1 MTTPRKMP
9 RGIQQIERTN
19 KDGTKIVK
27 YRVQI
32 KSKGFACDR
41 LFDEFEEA
49 KEFWLVTKSRT
60 GQRQVTLLAMERAKQ
75 QGEFLEQV
83 QSPSFDQY
91 IRKYFERY
99 IDPKYKQW
107 LTKDKYK
114 TPEGKFK
121 LRQRSAEFSFY
132 RTIKSTRIR
141 PYSKEK
147 ADAVTVMPDG
157 KQVNVSQ
164 LKFNKPRKGYID
176 FGTLKPREI
185 TGFEINEYI
194 NERLKTVRASS
205 VESELTKISN
215 VFKKLKYLDPSL
227 ADLPNPVLQADRDL
241 LKAHKKSDPP
251 TRTVKRLSEE
261 DKSRLFEALNKR
273 ENKELFN
280 AIKFMLMTGLRRSEM
295 VLLHSSN
302 CFSNYIHIQNN
313 KSNRPRTV
321 YLMPEAREILTE
333 QLAHKYSDG
342 RAFNFV
348 SVTSFA
354 SQFKKCM
361 KKHGLEHIK
370 PHLMRKEFISSM
382 VEKLGRQNS
391 LILATILGN
400 DVRYLENQVGKL
412 PIEQPINDQ
421 RDLLSQVG
429 HRDSRITQKHYLEIN
444 LASDSSTTDGSTS

>member
-1 MTTPRKMP
+1 MATPSKMP
-9 RGIQQIERTN
+9 RGIQKIERTN
-19 KDGTKIVK
+19 KDGVKIVK

-60 GQRQVTLLAMERAKQ
+60 GQRQINLLELERRKQKGDFFELMER
-75 QGEFLEQV
+75 
-83 QSPSFDQY
+83 PIFDLY
-91 IRKYFERY
+91 ITNYLARY
-99 IDPKYKQW
+99 IEPKYKQW
-107 LTKDKYK
+107 LTKEKSN

-121 LRQRSAEFSFY
+121 LRQRSAELCFY
-132 RTIKSTRIR
+132 RTIGSTRIR
-141 PYSKEK
+141 PFSKEK
-147 ADAVTVMPDG
+147 AEAVEVMPDG
-157 KQVNVSQ
+157 KQFKISPLNI
-164 LKFNKPRKGYID
+164 KPRKEYIA
-176 FGTLKPREI
+176 FGDLKPHEI

-194 NERLKTVRASS
+194 NERLQRVRASS

-215 VFKKLKYLDPSL
+215 VFKKLKHLDPAL

-241 LKAHKKSDPP
+241 LKAHKKNDPP
-251 TRTVKRLSEE
+251 TRTVKRLSDE
-261 DKSRLFEALNKR
+261 DKNRLMEALICR
-273 ENKELFN
+273 GGKELFN
-280 AIKFMLMTGLRRSEM
+280 AVMFMLMTGLRRSEM

-321 YLMPEAREILTE
+321 YLMPEAREILRE
-333 QLAHKYSDG
+333 QLEQRYADG
-342 RAFNFV
+342 RVFNFV

-361 KKHGLEHIK
+361 KKYGLEHIK

-391 LILATILGN
+391 LVLATILGN
-400 DVRYLENQVGKL
+400 DVRYLENQIGSL

-429 HRDSRITQKHYLEIN
+429 HRDPRITQRHYLEIN
-444 LASDSSTTDGSTS
+444 LASDSTDSNHSAS

>member
-1 MTTPRKMP
+1 MATPTKMP
-9 RGIQQIERTN
+9 RGIQKIERTN
-19 KDGTKIVK
+19 KDLTKIVK

-32 KSKGFACDR
+32 KSKNFACDR

-49 KEFWLVTKSRT
+49 KEFWLTAKSKT
-60 GQRQVTLLAMERAKQ
+60 GQKHINLLEIERLNQKRD
-75 QGEFLEQV
+75 FLELMESQG
-83 QSPSFDQY
+83 FYAYAHAY
-91 IRKYFERY
+91 IQRY
-99 IDPKYKQW
+99 IEPKYKQW
-107 LTKDKYK
+107 KNKENYL

-121 LRQRSAEFSFY
+121 LRQLSAELCFY

-147 ADAVTVMPDG
+147 AEKITEMPDG
-157 KQVNVSQ
+157 KKLKLSQ
-164 LKFNKPRKGYID
+164 LRFKPRKGYID
-176 FGTLKPREI
+176 FGELKPREI

-194 NERLKTVRASS
+194 NERLKTVRAGT

-227 ADLPNPVLQADRDL
+227 ADVPNPVLQADRDL
-241 LKAHKKSDPP
+241 LKAHKKSQPP
-251 TRTVKRLSEE
+251 TRTVKRLSTE
-261 DKSRLFEALNKR
+261 DKKSLFEALNKR

-295 VLLHSSN
+295 VLLHRSN

-321 YLMPEAREILTE
+321 YLLPEAQEILQE
-333 QLAHKYSDG
+333 QLAHKNPDG
-342 RAFNFV
+342 RVFNFV

-361 KKHGLEHIK
+361 KKNGLEHVK

-391 LILATILGN
+391 LVLATILGN
-400 DVRYLENQVGKL
+400 DVRNLESAINLL

-421 RDLLSQVG
+421 NDLLRQVG
-429 HRDSRITQKHYLEIN
+429 HRDSRITQQFYLDPNLLKNEIEK
-444 LASDSSTTDGSTS
+444 

>member
-1 MTTPRKMP
+1 MATPSKMP
-9 RGIQQIERTN
+9 RGIQKIERSN
-19 KDGTKIVK
+19 KDGTNIVK

-32 KSKGFACDR
+32 KSKDFASDR

-49 KEFWLVTKSRT
+49 KEYWLVTKSKT
-60 GQRQVTLLAMERAKQ
+60 GQRQINLLEIERAKQ
-75 QGEFLEQV
+75 KGDFLEQV
-83 QSPSFDQY
+83 QNPTFDRY
-91 IRKYFERY
+91 MRRYFERY
-99 IDPKYKQW
+99 IEPKYKQW
-107 LTKDKYK
+107 RTKEKHK

-121 LRQRSAEFSFY
+121 LRQLSAEQCFF
-132 RTIKSTRIR
+132 RTIISTRIR

-147 ADAVTVMPDG
+147 AEAVKILDG
-157 KQVNVSQ
+157 RQVKVSQ
-164 LKFNKPRKGYID
+164 LKYNKIRKGYID
-176 FGTLKPREI
+176 FGDLKPQEI

-215 VFKKLKYLDPSL
+215 VFKKLKYIDPSL

-241 LKAHKKSDPP
+241 LKVHKKSDPP
-251 TRTVKRLSEE
+251 TRTIKRLSDE

-321 YLMPEAREILTE
+321 YLMPEAREVLSE

-400 DVRYLENQVGKL
+400 DVRYLENQVGNL

-421 RDLLSQVG
+421 RELLNQVG
-429 HRDSRITQKHYLEIN
+429 HRDSRITQRHYLEIN
-444 LASDSSTTDGSTS
+444 LAAEQPANPHQP